1 MNKVF
6 SEYATSTAFCVQL
19 SKNQCNTLLRLDE
32 HVGEPSDCHAVTV
45 GTLKGLDARGFVAWE
60 RDVSGRAN
68 KFLGLTD
75 AGRLVAQLLR
85 EAGLT
90 VESTNTLSVL
100 RRIDWEA
107 A

>member
-6 SEYATSTAFCVQL
+6 SEYATSTAFAVQL
-19 SKNQCNTLLRLDE
+19 SKNQSNTLLRLYE
-32 HVGEPSDCHAVTV
+32 HVGEPADCHTVTV

-60 RDVSGRAN
+60 RDASGRAY
-68 KFLGLTD
+68 KFRGLTN
-75 AGRLVAQLLR
+75 AGRLMAQLLR

-100 RRIDWEA
+100 RRIDRVA